1 MVKEVRG
8 ISVVLDASK
17 KKKQELPIQF
27 AKNWHGDLYRLG
39 YRAIQHHC
47 QRYGILLSIEDARD
61 AIAEVVADL
70 WEEGKLHTSAEENK
84 LSLSKEDKRQFCHSV
99 VNAYRRQIHS
109 GKKTQVEFT
118 LDIILGA
125 EKYYQWRPDGPEDA
139 LSWIELKES
148 LRQSLSKTDYA
159 ACHLILQGYSRDEI
173 AEMLKVTRRTL
184 RRHLDQL
191 PSGTLLRI
199 LRT

>member
-1 MVKEVRG
+1 MEKKVRG

-27 AKNWHGDLYRLG
+27 AKNWHGELYRIG
-39 YRAIQHHC
+39 FRAVQRHCHRYRTTVS
-47 QRYGILLSIEDARD
+47 LEDVRD

-70 WEEGKLHTSAEENK
+70 WEQGKLHASVEQGA
-84 LSLSKEDKRQFCHSV
+84 LSLSKEDKVRFCRSV
-99 VNAYRRQIHS
+99 VNAYRRYLHA
-109 GKKTQVEFT
+109 GEKTKAETT
-118 LDIILGA
+118 LDIILGMG
-125 EKYYQWRPDGPEDA
+125 YFYQWRPDGPEDA

>member
-1 MVKEVRG
+1 MEKKVRG

-27 AKNWHGDLYRLG
+27 AKNWNGELNRIG
-39 YRAIQHHC
+39 FKAIQRHC
-47 QRYGILLSIEDARD
+47 NRYRTALSLEDARD
-61 AIAEVVADL
+61 AVAEVVANF
-70 WEEGKLHTSAEENK
+70 WEEGKLQESMQQDK
-84 LSLSKEDKRQFCHSV
+84 LSLSKEEKIQFCRSV
-99 VNAYRRQIHS
+99 VNAYRRLIHAD
-109 GKKTQVEFT
+109 KKTKAETT
-118 LDIILGA
+118 LDIILGMG
-125 EKYYQWRPDGPEDA
+125 YFYQWRPAKPEEE
-139 LSWIELKES
+139 LEWIELKES